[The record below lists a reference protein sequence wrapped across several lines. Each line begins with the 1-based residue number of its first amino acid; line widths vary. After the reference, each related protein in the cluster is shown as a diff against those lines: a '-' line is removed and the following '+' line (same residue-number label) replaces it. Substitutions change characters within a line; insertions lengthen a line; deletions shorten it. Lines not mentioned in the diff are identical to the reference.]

1 MFSLTNKD
9 WNDMY
14 QIYHIFTILKWRFSL
29 TKLLDILPYLTRFSM
44 ILLRHSAL
52 SALDLDANHGA
63 GRCTHTFTPNTWPSF
78 VGKYSSTM
86 VRIWVSR
93 TVGSIFGDAQTIIG
107 WLKHDGRDWLL
118 KLKSQLVKRIL
129 DLWRSK
135 VADRL
140 FTFPTIGT
148 FLMVL
153 WSSNL
158 QKKTERKIWVEGLP
172 RRLGWVET
180 IASTTGKWPFL
191 AWYHPVSN
199 PANEQ
204 KLLFLVIEL

>member
-14 QIYHIFTILKWRFSL
+14 QIYHIFAILKWRFSL

-63 GRCTHTFTPNTWPSF
+63 GRCTPTFTPNTWPSF

-140 FTFPTIGT
+140 FTFPTIGSFFDGT
-148 FLMVL
+148 VIFK
-153 WSSNL
+153 S
-158 QKKTERKIWVEGLP
+158 QKKKTERKIWVEAIP
-172 RRLGWVET
+172 
-180 IASTTGKWPFL
+180 STGNDHF
-191 AWYHPVSN
+191 
-199 PANEQ
+199 
-204 KLLFLVIEL
+204 